1 MPITF
6 PSMPEK
12 LTANEAAL
20 LEFINQHSDRFL
32 FLSIAQ
38 LAETLSMSE
47 ATVSRF
53 ARHVGCRDFKHLK
66 QVVLAQTQTR
76 TGPADKLA
84 ATLAEGDGAPLPHWL
99 EQQRYC
105 LEKTE
110 ALLDPAEFHRAV
122 QAIVEARRVFV
133 YAKNASRSMAE
144 LLRFRLRR
152 IGVDVRLLAGAG
164 NELLEG
170 LAAAGPGDL
179 VVVFSFSKRSTE
191 GAILLDW
198 QREAGYRTM
207 LFTGQLSPLPDPQ
220 PDIRLFVY
228 RGEANE
234 YHSMAAPAA
243 IVDALVLG
251 VSAKLGDRAVDRL
264 ARLRALKQRYTNP

>member
-6 PSMPEK
+6 PSMPDK

-38 LAETLSMSE
+38 LAEALSMSE

-122 QAIVEARRVFV
+122 QAIFEARRVFV

-198 QREAGYRTM
+198 QREAGYRTL

>member
-110 ALLDPAEFHRAV
+110 ALLNPAEFHRAV

-198 QREAGYRTM
+198 QREAGYRTL

>member
-198 QREAGYRTM
+198 QREAGYRTL

>member
-6 PSMPEK
+6 PSMPDK

-20 LEFINQHSDRFL
+20 LEFINQHSDQFL

-170 LAAAGPGDL
+170 LAAAAPGDL

-198 QREAGYRTM
+198 QREAGYRTL

>member
-170 LAAAGPGDL
+170 LAVAGPGDL

-198 QREAGYRTM
+198 QRKAGYRTL

>member
-144 LLRFRLRR
+144 LL
-152 IGVDVRLLAGAG
+152 
-164 NELLEG
+164 
-170 LAAAGPGDL
+170 
-179 VVVFSFSKRSTE
+179 
-191 GAILLDW
+191 DW
-198 QREAGYRTM
+198 QREAGYRTL

>member
-6 PSMPEK
+6 PSMPDK

-198 QREAGYRTM
+198 QREAGYRTL

-251 VSAKLGDRAVDRL
+251 VSAKIGDRAVDRL

>member
-6 PSMPEK
+6 PSMPGK

-198 QREAGYRTM
+198 QREAGYRTL

-251 VSAKLGDRAVDRL
+251 VSAKLGDRAVNRL

>member
-20 LEFINQHSDRFL
+20 LEFINQHSDQFL

-152 IGVDVRLLAGAG
+152 VGVDVRLLAGAG

-170 LAAAGPGDL
+170 LAAAAPGDL

-198 QREAGYRTM
+198 QREAGYRTL

>member
-1 MPITF
+1 MAITF
-6 PSMPEK
+6 PSMPDK

-198 QREAGYRTM
+198 QREAGYRTL

>member
-6 PSMPEK
+6 PSMPDK

-20 LEFINQHSDRFL
+20 LEFISQHRDRFL

-170 LAAAGPGDL
+170 LAVAGPGDL

-198 QREAGYRTM
+198 QREAGYRTL

>member
-66 QVVLAQTQTR
+66 QVVLAQTQPR

-198 QREAGYRTM
+198 QREAGYRTL

-243 IVDALVLG
+243 IVDALMLG

>member
-6 PSMPEK
+6 PSMPDK

-170 LAAAGPGDL
+170 LAAAGPDDL

-198 QREAGYRTM
+198 QREAGYRTL

>member
-6 PSMPEK
+6 PSMPDK

-179 VVVFSFSKRSTE
+179 VMVFSFSKRSTE

-198 QREAGYRTM
+198 QREAGYRTL

>member
-6 PSMPEK
+6 PSMPDK

-122 QAIVEARRVFV
+122 QAIVKARRVFV

-179 VVVFSFSKRSTE
+179 VMVFSFSKRSTE

-198 QREAGYRTM
+198 QREAGYRTL

>member
-1 MPITF
+1 MPIIF
-6 PSMPEK
+6 PSTPEK

-170 LAAAGPGDL
+170 LAVAGPGDL

-198 QREAGYRTM
+198 QREAGYRTL

>member
-6 PSMPEK
+6 PSMPDK

-32 FLSIAQ
+32 FFSIAQ

-198 QREAGYRTM
+198 QREAGYRTL

-251 VSAKLGDRAVDRL
+251 VSAKLGDRAVNRL

>member
-198 QREAGYRTM
+198 QREAGYRTL

-251 VSAKLGDRAVDRL
+251 VSAKLGDRAVNRL

>member
-6 PSMPEK
+6 PSMPDK

-198 QREAGYRTM
+198 QREAGYRTL

-264 ARLRALKQRYTNP
+264 ARLRALKQRYTTP

>member
-170 LAAAGPGDL
+170 PAAAGPGDL

-198 QREAGYRTM
+198 QREAGYRTL

>member
-6 PSMPEK
+6 PSMPDK

-170 LAAAGPGDL
+170 LAVAGPGDL

-198 QREAGYRTM
+198 QREAGYRTL

>member
-6 PSMPEK
+6 PSMPDK

-122 QAIVEARRVFV
+122 QAIAEARRVFV

-152 IGVDVRLLAGAG
+152 IGIDVRLLAGAG

-198 QREAGYRTM
+198 QRKAGYRTL

>member
-198 QREAGYRTM
+198 QREAGYRTL

-243 IVDALVLG
+243 IVDALMLG

>member
-1 MPITF
+1 
-6 PSMPEK
+6 
-12 LTANEAAL
+12 
-20 LEFINQHSDRFL
+20 
-32 FLSIAQ
+32 
-38 LAETLSMSE
+38 
-47 ATVSRF
+47 
-53 ARHVGCRDFKHLK
+53 
-66 QVVLAQTQTR
+66 
-76 TGPADKLA
+76 
-84 ATLAEGDGAPLPHWL
+84 
-99 EQQRYC
+99 
-105 LEKTE
+105 
-110 ALLDPAEFHRAV
+110 
-122 QAIVEARRVFV
+122 
-133 YAKNASRSMAE
+133 MAE

-198 QREAGYRTM
+198 QREAGYRTL

>member
-6 PSMPEK
+6 PSMPDK

-164 NELLEG
+164 NELLDG
-170 LAAAGPGDL
+170 LAAAAPGDL

-198 QREAGYRTM
+198 QREAGYRTL

>member
-179 VVVFSFSKRSTE
+179 VMVFSFSKRSTE

-198 QREAGYRTM
+198 QREAGYRTL

>member
-6 PSMPEK
+6 PSMPDK

-110 ALLDPAEFHRAV
+110 TLLDPAEFHRAV

-170 LAAAGPGDL
+170 LAAAAPGDL

-198 QREAGYRTM
+198 QREAGYRTL

>member
-198 QREAGYRTM
+198 QREAGYRTL

-220 PDIRLFVY
+220 PEIRLFVY

>member
-1 MPITF
+1 M
-6 PSMPEK
+6 
-12 LTANEAAL
+12 
-20 LEFINQHSDRFL
+20 
-32 FLSIAQ
+32 
-38 LAETLSMSE
+38 
-47 ATVSRF
+47 
-53 ARHVGCRDFKHLK
+53 
-66 QVVLAQTQTR
+66 VLAQTQTR

-198 QREAGYRTM
+198 QREAGYRTL
-207 LFTGQLSPLPDPQ
+207 LFTGQLSSSAGPRSPTFGCRLPRRGKRISLHGCAGPPLLRCAGTRRIGQAWRPGGGPA
-220 PDIRLFVY
+220 
-228 RGEANE
+228 G
-234 YHSMAAPAA
+234 PAA
-243 IVDALVLG
+243 RAQTAVHKPLIAACPARPDAVQC
-251 VSAKLGDRAVDRL
+251 R
-264 ARLRALKQRYTNP
+264 

>member
-152 IGVDVRLLAGAG
+152 SGVDVRLLAGAG

-198 QREAGYRTM
+198 QREAGYRTL

>member
-198 QREAGYRTM
+198 QREAGYRTL

-251 VSAKLGDRAVDRL
+251 VSAKLGDRAADRL

>member
-6 PSMPEK
+6 PSMPDK

-198 QREAGYRTM
+198 QREAGFRTL

>member
-198 QREAGYRTM
+198 QREAGYRTL

-228 RGEANE
+228 RGEANG

>member
-6 PSMPEK
+6 PSMPDK

-38 LAETLSMSE
+38 PETLSMSE

-198 QREAGYRTM
+198 QREAGYRTL

>member
-6 PSMPEK
+6 PSMPDK

-110 ALLDPAEFHRAV
+110 TLLDPAEFHRAV

-170 LAAAGPGDL
+170 LAVAGPGDL

-198 QREAGYRTM
+198 QREAGYRTL

>member
-6 PSMPEK
+6 PSMPDK

-76 TGPADKLA
+76 TSPADKLA

-198 QREAGYRTM
+198 QREAGYRTL

>member
-6 PSMPEK
+6 PSMPDK

-170 LAAAGPGDL
+170 LAAAAPGDL

-198 QREAGYRTM
+198 QREAGYRTL
-207 LFTGQLSPLPDPQ
+207 LFTGQLSPLQDPQ

>member
-20 LEFINQHSDRFL
+20 LEFINQQSDRFL

-122 QAIVEARRVFV
+122 QAIVKARRVFV

-198 QREAGYRTM
+198 QREAGYRTL

>member
-6 PSMPEK
+6 PSMPDK

-164 NELLEG
+164 NELLEW

-198 QREAGYRTM
+198 QREAGYRTL

>member
-170 LAAAGPGDL
+170 LAAAAPGDL

-198 QREAGYRTM
+198 QREAGYRTL

-243 IVDALVLG
+243 IVDALMLG